1 MIINN
6 NKIIINQLF
15 IKMEINY
22 SEELKTYEKIIH
34 LSDIH
39 IRMNERHEE
48 YRQCF
53 NELYKKLEI
62 YNKNTSIIVI
72 TGDILNER
80 TGLSAETIIL
90 CTEFLKRLAS
100 ILKTVII
107 AGNHDGYL
115 NSSQKID
122 IISGI
127 LYDKEITNLYYL
139 KYSGIYTFNNLS
151 FGVTSI
157 FEDNFIKA
165 EQIEDVNQ
173 IKIALYHGSVGNY
186 KLQNLMIS
194 KGEKTIEDFKGYD
207 YVLLGDIHHHQYLND
222 EKTIAYASSL
232 ICQTYGEVGD
242 HGYILWDL
250 VNKNS
255 EYIKIYNDYDFKNG
269 YLKEDKIKIDEKIF
283 DLEDII
289 GIKEYLPKRGRLQIY
304 REDTTENRDKIKY
317 LKNKLKNVSIKE
329 QDVKVLG
336 KNEKDIRL
344 KYEIDRK
351 EIIRELLNKKHK
363 NVDES
368 IINWIEDQLK
378 NNDKSINNEYNT
390 CEFLKLKFS
399 NLFIYG
405 ENNEID
411 MLNYNTKDIIL
422 ICGKNSYGKS
432 SIIDIIIFNLYEEYA
447 RDIGNIK
454 KAKSGILNNGK
465 DEGWSELL
473 IRIGETMYLIEKVY
487 KRKKNE
493 IETTGVIYRLDDM
506 DDVTVVHKN
515 HKMNSTKVYEYN
527 GTKYK
532 LTAYLGGKS
541 VTKEIE
547 RLLGKKDNFM
557 LINIMM
563 QNDNI
568 SFKNKNQSERKKT
581 LMQLLDLEKYEKI
594 KKEVSSR
601 YLEEKVKKEKLQNIT
616 KDVDIMTLEEQNK
629 INGLEILKLKDN
641 IEKYNEQMNI
651 MLKNKEELMLN
662 YTKINEDKIKE
673 EPKIKKEIE
682 KIIHKNIDNENKIK
696 KLNRTF
702 ENYEITKVK
711 DNEKYDEL
719 NKELQKKLTEK
730 KTLYETKNNI
740 DTIDFEINKLE
751 VNIKDIEKQEE
762 KYVKIKEEYEDI
774 CKEYNSK
781 KELLNNILNVLEY
794 EKNKIKIV
802 DKVIDK
808 IKKKEELNRLK
819 EGKKILIEN
828 DEKEMGK
835 IKDELE
841 ELEKNVIY
849 LNKSIE
855 DNDINELFIINEN
868 KKREL
873 QKIEDMIKSKTKI
886 LDELETHEYNPD
898 CEKCMKNPK
907 VIEMFNIKEDIKTL
921 NEQKGLINIDKTID
935 EKKEI
940 YEKNKM
946 ELNKCYKN
954 INEKGGNLKVLN
966 ENKINNEKYLMDVE
980 NKIKL
985 IEINEKINSEKNN
998 LDIDGLMRDSENIDK
1013 KMEIIL
1019 KKIESKKDL
1028 ENKLRDLENDKILII
1043 KNEEM
1048 KEYNEKVESEIKII
1062 KKEMEELKNKIE
1074 GDKSINEIENEKKLN
1089 IILLDKLNKELDEI
1103 KIYRGNIE
1111 ENKLIKNKTNEL
1123 ETELK
1128 EKGKEILSLEK
1139 ELTKKEIEY
1148 NNLINNI
1155 SSYKK
1160 NMGEI
1165 KDNEKI
1171 FKSWE
1176 YYNEVVDK
1184 NGIPLYIINKY
1195 LEIITKGIN
1204 KIIGTIIN
1212 KRIELYEMSDNVI
1225 INIYDGENKIVDFV
1239 GGMETFILD
1248 ISFKITLS
1256 KIMELSKCNFLFIDE
1271 GISSFDKDNLTNIE
1285 ELFYFLNQH
1294 FDYIFLMSHIEQIK
1308 DYVSK
1313 KIMIKNED
1321 GYSKITC

>member
-1 MIINN
+1 
-6 NKIIINQLF
+6 
-15 IKMEINY
+15 MEINY

-53 NELYKKLEI
+53 NELYTKLET

-90 CTEFLKRLAS
+90 CTEFLKNLAS
-100 ILKTVII
+100 LLKTVII

-127 LYDKEITNLYYL
+127 LYDKEISNLYYL
-139 KYSGIYTFNNLS
+139 KYSGIYRFNNLS
-151 FGVTSI
+151 FGVSSI

-165 EQIEDVNQ
+165 DQLDINQ

-269 YLKEDKIKIDEKIF
+269 HLNADELKIDDKIF

-304 REDTTENRDKIKY
+304 REDTTENREKIKY
-317 LKNKLKNVSIKE
+317 LKNKLKNLSIKE

-363 NVDES
+363 NVDEN

-447 RDIGNIK
+447 RDIGNIR

-473 IRIGETMYLIEKVY
+473 IRIGETMYLIEKKY

-493 IETTGVIYRLDDM
+493 IETTGVIYRLDDKDEM
-506 DDVTVVHKN
+506 TVVHKN
-515 HKMNSTKVYEYN
+515 HKMNSNKVYEYN

-541 VTKEIE
+541 ITKEIE

-594 KKEVSSR
+594 KKDVSIK
-601 YLEEKVKKEKLQNIT
+601 YLEEKVKNEKLQNIT
-616 KDVDIMTLEEQNK
+616 KDVDIISLEEESK
-629 INGLEILKLKDN
+629 IKNLEIKTLKDS

-682 KIIHKNIDNENKIK
+682 KIINKNIDNENKIK

-702 ENYEITKVK
+702 ENYEITNVK
-711 DNEKYDEL
+711 DSEKYDEF
-719 NKELQKKLTEK
+719 NKELQQKLTEK
-730 KTLYETKNNI
+730 KTLYETKNKI
-740 DTIDFEINKLE
+740 DTINIEINKLE
-751 VNIKDIEKQEE
+751 LNIKDIEEQEE
-762 KYVKIKEEYEDI
+762 NYVKIKKEYDEI

-794 EKNKIKIV
+794 EKNNIKIV
-802 DKVIDK
+802 DKIIGK
-808 IKKKEELNRLK
+808 IKTEEELNKIK
-819 EGKKILIEN
+819 EGKK
-828 DEKEMGK
+828 
-835 IKDELE
+835 
-841 ELEKNVIY
+841 Y
-849 LNKSIE
+849 
-855 DNDINELFIINEN
+855 
-868 KKREL
+868 
-873 QKIEDMIKSKTKI
+873 
-886 LDELETHEYNPD
+886 
-898 CEKCMKNPK
+898 
-907 VIEMFNIKEDIKTL
+907 
-921 NEQKGLINIDKTID
+921 
-935 EKKEI
+935 
-940 YEKNKM
+940 
-946 ELNKCYKN
+946 
-954 INEKGGNLKVLN
+954 
-966 ENKINNEKYLMDVE
+966 
-980 NKIKL
+980 
-985 IEINEKINSEKNN
+985 
-998 LDIDGLMRDSENIDK
+998 
-1013 KMEIIL
+1013 
-1019 KKIESKKDL
+1019 
-1028 ENKLRDLENDKILII
+1028 
-1043 KNEEM
+1043 
-1048 KEYNEKVESEIKII
+1048 
-1062 KKEMEELKNKIE
+1062 
-1074 GDKSINEIENEKKLN
+1074 
-1089 IILLDKLNKELDEI
+1089 
-1103 KIYRGNIE
+1103 
-1111 ENKLIKNKTNEL
+1111 
-1123 ETELK
+1123 
-1128 EKGKEILSLEK
+1128 
-1139 ELTKKEIEY
+1139 
-1148 NNLINNI
+1148 
-1155 SSYKK
+1155 
-1160 NMGEI
+1160 
-1165 KDNEKI
+1165 
-1171 FKSWE
+1171 
-1176 YYNEVVDK
+1176 
-1184 NGIPLYIINKY
+1184 
-1195 LEIITKGIN
+1195 
-1204 KIIGTIIN
+1204 
-1212 KRIELYEMSDNVI
+1212 
-1225 INIYDGENKIVDFV
+1225 
-1239 GGMETFILD
+1239 
-1248 ISFKITLS
+1248 
-1256 KIMELSKCNFLFIDE
+1256 
-1271 GISSFDKDNLTNIE
+1271 
-1285 ELFYFLNQH
+1285 
-1294 FDYIFLMSHIEQIK
+1294 
-1308 DYVSK
+1308 
-1313 KIMIKNED
+1313 
-1321 GYSKITC
+1321 